1 MPSMHSFRCHV
12 ALPLCVALLVLLGAG
27 CGGGGEPE
35 PSAAEIVTRA
45 ASATGA
51 EKRFHFVFDEE
62 NGPTSTTGVHLV
74 FAEGDLVVPGEVKAD
89 VSGTFQGLP
98 LRSQLV
104 IAGGKTYL
112 KNPLT
117 GKWQEISVG
126 TNPVSFFD
134 PARGVLAVIKEATQ
148 LELDGSEKVGGADAY
163 RLRGKTT
170 VGSITPLLG
179 NPPGDR
185 LVDVELWVDK
195 ETDRLVRLRLSGKVH
210 EDDPAEAVRTVELS
224 RYGVVV
230 PITPPETGS

>member
-1 MPSMHSFRCHV
+1 MPSTHPSRRHAV
-12 ALPLCVALLVLLGAG
+12 LPLCAILLVLLATA

-35 PSAAEIVTRA
+35 QSATEIVARA
-45 ASATGA
+45 ASATAA

-74 FAEGDLVVPGEVKAD
+74 FAEGDIAVPDRVKAD

-104 IAGGKTYL
+104 GVGRKTYL

-117 GKWQEISVG
+117 ETWQEVSVG

-134 PARGVLAVIKEATQ
+134 PAKGVLAVIRGATQ
-148 LELDGSEKVGGADAY
+148 LELVGSEEVGGADAHH
-163 RLRGKTT
+163 LRGKTT
-170 VGSITPLLG
+170 VGSISPLLG

-185 LVDVELWVDK
+185 LVDVELWVDE
-195 ETDRLVRLRLSGKVH
+195 ETGRLVRLRLSGKVH
-210 EDDPAEAVRTVELS
+210 EDDPAGAVRTVELS
-224 RYGVVV
+224 RFGVVV
-230 PITPPETGS
+230 PITPPTTG